1 MAEEWIY
8 GIHAVEAAIH
18 AGEVERLWLAQER
31 AADSRVRAIRQAA
44 EASGIPV
51 ALEPMQALGRR
62 CHGEQHQGVLARAL
76 PVPPRDWKTFAE
88 QLPENAFLL
97 MLDGVTDPH
106 NLGACLRSAEAAG
119 VDAVLLPKDNACGIT
134 ATVRKA
140 AAGAASR
147 VPVFFL
153 TNLARSLKELQQRN
167 FWVAGLAGE
176 AEQNIYAANFRGPLV
191 LVMGSEEKGMRR
203 LIREYCDFLLRIPM
217 AGQIESL
224 NVSVAAA
231 VVLFEA
237 RRQRDGEAVIRY
249 SR

>member
-8 GIHAVEAAIH
+8 GFHAVEAALN

-31 AADSRVRAIRQAA
+31 ANDVRLQGIRHLADKR
-44 EASGIPV
+44 GIV
-51 ALEPMQALGRR
+51 LEIEPAQALARR
-62 CHGEQHQGVLARAL
+62 CRSEQHQGVLARAL
-76 PVPPRDWKTFAE
+76 PASPRDWQAFAA
-88 QLPENAFLL
+88 QLPADALLL

-119 VDAVLLPKDNACGIT
+119 VNAVLLPKDNACAIT

-153 TNLARSLKELQQRN
+153 TNLARSLADLQKRN

-176 AEQNIYAANFRGPLV
+176 SEQSVYAADLRGPLV
-191 LVMGSEEKGMRR
+191 VVLGSEEKGMRR
-203 LIREYCDFLLRIPM
+203 LIREYCDYLLRIPM
-217 AGQIESL
+217 QGQIESL
-224 NVSVAAA
+224 NVSVATAI
-231 VVLFEA
+231 VLFEA
-237 RRQRDGEAVIRY
+237 RRQRDNRVQ
-249 SR
+249 

>member
-8 GIHAVEAAIH
+8 GIHAVEAAVQ
-18 AGEVERLWLAQER
+18 AGEVERLWMAQER
-31 AADSRVRAIRQAA
+31 AADARVLAIRQAA
-44 EASGIPV
+44 AASGIAV
-51 ALEPMQALGRR
+51 VLEPAQALGRR
-62 CHGEQHQGVLARAL
+62 CRSEQHQGVLARAL
-76 PVPPRDWKTFAE
+76 PLPPRDWKSFAG
-88 QLPENAFLL
+88 QLPDNAFLL

-153 TNLARSLKELQQRN
+153 TNLARSLKDLQERK

-176 AEQNIYAANFRGPLV
+176 AEQSMYAADLRGPLV
-191 LVMGSEEKGMRR
+191 LVMGSEERGMRR
-203 LIREYCDFLLRIPM
+203 LIREHCDFLLRIPM

-224 NVSVAAA
+224 NVSVATGI
-231 VVLFEA
+231 VLFEA
-237 RRQRDGEAVIRY
+237 HRQRSGEAVARH